1 MILLGNID
9 NYRKSEQHGEFTAA
23 EAANMCFLRCVY
35 IYIYVYI
42 YIIYYIYIL
51 YIYIYYI
58 LYIYTYYVGCFNRF
72 HLESTRKSGEITIE
86 GIQLRTGNNP

>member
-35 IYIYVYI
+35 IYIYVC
-42 YIIYYIYIL
+42 
-51 YIYIYYI
+51 IYIYYI
-58 LYIYTYYVGCFNRF
+58 LYIYYIYYIYIHIMLDVSTDFTLNRREN
-72 HLESTRKSGEITIE
+72 LAKSP
-86 GIQLRTGNNP
+86 LKVSN